1 LNILNEIQAAVIE
14 GRAPNVE
21 NLTRQALDEKLSLDD
36 IINDGFIA
44 AMSIVGDKF
53 RKNEIYVPEMLIA
66 ARAMKSGLKVL
77 EPLIM
82 AGERKYLGKVLIGT
96 VKGDLHD
103 IGKNLVSMMIQGG
116 GYEVID
122 LGVDVSADKFITAI
136 KENQPQV
143 IGLSALLTT
152 TMPNMKDTIIAIEKA
167 GLRNQVKILVGGAPV
182 SQLFA
187 DEIGADGF
195 AADAGSAV
203 ELIKAVL
210 A

>member
-1 LNILNEIQAAVIE
+1 MIILNEIQAATIE
-14 GRAPNVE
+14 GRASEVE
-21 NLTRQALDEKLSLDD
+21 SLTRQALDEKVSLDD
-36 IINDGFIA
+36 IVNEGFIA

-66 ARAMKSGLKVL
+66 ARAMKAGLKVL

-82 AGERKYLGKVLIGT
+82 AGERKYLGKIVIGT

-103 IGKNLVSMMIQGG
+103 IGKNLVSMMLQGG

-122 LGVDVSADKFITAI
+122 LGVDIMPDKFVAAV
-136 KENQPQV
+136 KEHQPQV
-143 IGLSALLTT
+143 VGLSALLTT
-152 TMPNMKDTIIAIEKA
+152 TMPQMRETIKALEEA
-167 GLRNQVKILVGGAPV
+167 GLRNQVKVLIGGAPV
-182 SQLFA
+182 SQRFA
-187 DEIGADGF
+187 DEIGADGY

-203 ELIKAVL
+203 NLVKAVL

>member
-1 LNILNEIQAAVIE
+1 MNILNEIQAAVIE

>member
-1 LNILNEIQAAVIE
+1 MNILNKIQEAVIE
-14 GRAPNVE
+14 GNASEVA
-21 NLTRQALDEKLSLDD
+21 NLTRQALEEKFTLDD
-36 IINDGFIA
+36 IINEGFIA
-44 AMSIVGDKF
+44 AMSIVGDNF
-53 RKNEIYVPEMLIA
+53 RKHEIYVPEMLIA
-66 ARAMKSGLKVL
+66 ARAMKAGLKVL

-103 IGKNLVSMMIQGG
+103 IGKNIVSMMIQGG

-122 LGVDVSADKFITAI
+122 LGVDVSADQFITAI
-136 KENQPQV
+136 KENKPQV
-143 IGLSALLTT
+143 LALSALLTT
-152 TMPNMKDTIIAIEKA
+152 TMPNMTSTIKAIEEA
-167 GLRNQVKILVGGAPV
+167 GLRDQVKIIVGGAPV